1 MLCNRLTYPKNR
13 LTKIYKINNNMTIKI
28 SFSTLLILVAIFVV
42 GCKKN
47 NTNQNTKTFSYDFST
62 SQNGWIGGFA
72 DHPDTS
78 ATNYNLVFSRTNLPA
93 PLNTS
98 KQALKIGGTNRSD
111 DLFMYIK
118 KKIEGLEPNKTYK
131 IKFEVDFASNAPTN
145 QFGVGGSPD
154 AVWMKAGAML
164 IEPVSIFQS
173 FAGLYLM
180 NLDKGNQSTD
190 GANMYKIGTIGV
202 SDNTTQYTQIS
213 RNNNSRLF
221 SITTNSSGEVWI
233 IIGTDSGF
241 EARTELYYSKIT
253 ITFN

>member
-1 MLCNRLTYPKNR
+1 MT
-13 LTKIYKINNNMTIKI
+13 TKISITVLIIVATIFFI
-28 SFSTLLILVAIFVV
+28 
-42 GCKKN
+42 GCNKDDDN
-47 NTNQNTKTFSYDFST
+47 SSPKTFTYDFST
-62 SQNGWIGGFA
+62 SQYGWIGGFA

-78 ATNYNLVFSRTNLPA
+78 ATDYNLIYSRTNLPA
-93 PLNTS
+93 PLNTA

-145 QFGVGGSPD
+145 QVGVGGSPD

-164 IEPVSIFQS
+164 IEPESIFQS
-173 FAGLYLM
+173 SAGLYLM

-190 GANMYKIGTIGV
+190 GANMYNIGTIGV
-202 SDNTTQYTQIS
+202 SDNTNQYTQIS

-221 SITTNSSGEVWI
+221 SITTNSSGKVWI

-241 EARTELYYSKIT
+241 EARTELYYNKIT

>member
-1 MLCNRLTYPKNR
+1 MT
-13 LTKIYKINNNMTIKI
+13 TKISIA
-28 SFSTLLILVAIFVV
+28 TLLIVATIFFV
-42 GCKKN
+42 GCNKDDDN
-47 NTNQNTKTFSYDFST
+47 PSPKTFTYDFST
-62 SQNGWIGGFA
+62 SQYGWIGGFA

-78 ATNYNLVFSRTNLPA
+78 ATDYNLIYSRTNLPA

-145 QFGVGGSPD
+145 QVGVGGPPD

-164 IEPVSIFQS
+164 IEPESIFQS
-173 FAGLYLM
+173 SAGLYLM

-190 GANMYKIGTIGV
+190 GANMYNIGTIGV
-202 SDNTTQYTQIS
+202 SDNTNQYTQIS

-241 EARTELYYSKIT
+241 EARTELYYNKIT

>member
-1 MLCNRLTYPKNR
+1 MT
-13 LTKIYKINNNMTIKI
+13 TKISIA
-28 SFSTLLILVAIFVV
+28 TLLIVATIFFV
-42 GCKKN
+42 GCNKDDDN
-47 NTNQNTKTFSYDFST
+47 SSPKTFTYDFST
-62 SQNGWIGGFA
+62 SQYGWIGGFA

-78 ATNYNLVFSRTNLPA
+78 ATDYNLIYSRTNLPA

-145 QFGVGGSPD
+145 QVGVGGAPD

-164 IEPVSIFQS
+164 IEPESIFQS
-173 FAGLYLM
+173 SAGLYLM

-190 GANMYKIGTIGV
+190 GANMYNIGTIGV
-202 SDNTTQYTQIS
+202 SDNTNQYTQIS

-241 EARTELYYSKIT
+241 EARTELYYNKIT

>member
-1 MLCNRLTYPKNR
+1 MT
-13 LTKIYKINNNMTIKI
+13 TKISIA
-28 SFSTLLILVAIFVV
+28 SLLIVTTIFFV
-42 GCKKN
+42 GCNKDDDN
-47 NTNQNTKTFSYDFST
+47 SSPKTFTYDFST
-62 SQNGWIGGFA
+62 SQYGWIGGFA

-78 ATNYNLVFSRTNLPA
+78 ATDYNLVFSRTNLPA

-98 KQALKIGGTNRSD
+98 KQAIKIGGTNRSD

-145 QFGVGGSPD
+145 HVGVGGAPD

-164 IEPVSIFQS
+164 IEPESIFQS
-173 FAGLYLM
+173 SAGLYLM

-190 GANMYKIGTIGV
+190 GANMYNIGTIGV
-202 SDNTTQYTQIS
+202 SDNTNQYTQIS

-241 EARTELYYSKIT
+241 EARTELYYNKIT